1 MVGSTLSKLRRHIEA
16 LEIDGGRYYLVCG
29 RTGDRPVPTVGRR
42 FESRE
47 TADRAVRATERYRSA
62 LRRYDPQL
70 PYYDLIVCE
79 EPVENVP
86 RESDSEP
93 SSTASGRRQL
103 IEFCHTVAGAV
114 FEIISES
121 PHDAVERAVMDTYL
135 DAAESIE
142 SPDEL
147 CLRLL
152 ESMSVEL
159 ENHLTT
165 EEQAATIRMAAER
178 ISSHRPCE
186 EPLSE
191 TLAQLHSASLVS
203 DYTLRPSSTGSCDDR
218 MWDVTITA
226 YALDTVDGR
235 IPTLPIIVELFSRC
249 PDSTLQISHAER
261 FEADDSPLTWRFSMS
276 IASDGAPA
284 GLVSVPEVSN

>member
-1 MVGSTLSKLRRHIEA
+1 MVGSTLGKLRRHIEA
-16 LEIDGGRYYLVCG
+16 LESDGGRYYLVCG
-29 RTGDRPVPTVGRR
+29 RTGDRPVPTVGKR

-79 EPVENVP
+79 EPVVNTPQEP
-86 RESDSEP
+86 ESK
-93 SSTASGRRQL
+93 STALRRRQL

-114 FEIISES
+114 FETVAES

-152 ESMSVEL
+152 ESMSTEL

-165 EEQAATIRMAAER
+165 EEQAAIIRTAAER
-178 ISSHRPCE
+178 ISPHSPCE

-191 TLAQLHSASLVS
+191 TLARLHSASLVS
-203 DYTLRPSSTGSCDDR
+203 NYTLRPSSTDSCSEGR
-218 MWDVTITA
+218 MWNVTLTA

-235 IPTLPIIVELFSRC
+235 ISTLPLIVELVSRC

-261 FEADDSPLTWRFSMS
+261 FEADDSPLTWRFRVS
-276 IASDGAPA
+276 IASGGTPA